1 MIWILLLAAAS
12 VGLYAGFIRERRTSQ
27 DLGVNQH
34 DHSDL
39 YRDQYSQDGAI
50 LNNTDNEASSASVKA
65 TSAQAYTDAP
75 RHNEDGLP
83 HEKFQGMFEHSHDGT
98 MHAHNQD
105 VTHMPRQ
112 YHASPDPDRVIL
124 NTTAIP
130 EKSLAM
136 NWRTDTTVTTGFVEW
151 ALATPGP
158 EFVASAQRLP
168 ATFETL
174 RVKHGEEPIIKAN
187 YFSAMVDGLTPGKK
201 YVYRVGSDAGWSEWH
216 QVRMPRPDK
225 LAFIYFGDAQNDI
238 KSMWSRVIREAY
250 KITPEVDFMLH
261 AGDLINRHDH
271 DLEWGEWFYA
281 GSFIHATIPGVMTP
295 GNHEYGTGVVLSPNW
310 RPQFNLP
317 KNGPKGLEET
327 CYSVNYSNLKVIS
340 LDAEQIDES
349 PYYLEK
355 QARWLDSVLTHD
367 PRKWT
372 AVTLH
377 YPFFSTKPNRDNEKL
392 RGRFKPILDKH
403 RVDIVLQGHDHAYG
417 RGMVSNVPSGAGIKD
432 GQSGTMYVVSVSG
445 PKMYDVSNDP
455 WMQRKAR
462 NTQLFQII
470 SIEGERLT
478 YQAFTASGELYDA
491 FDLVKAG
498 KKPNKVLN
506 RIPNTPERQ

>member
-1 MIWILLLAAAS
+1 MRRKIRIGLLIGAVASLA
-12 VGLYAGFIRERRTSQ
+12 LYTGFEREMVWSG
-27 DLGVNQH
+27 DVDNH

-39 YRDQYSQDGAI
+39 YHGETHRHEDGATERHGHTH
-50 LNNTDNEASSASVKA
+50 NNEQT
-65 TSAQAYTDAP
+65 
-75 RHNEDGLP
+75 
-83 HEKFQGMFEHSHDGT
+83 QGGNHAHAHSHSVE
-98 MHAHNQD
+98 D
-105 VTHMPRQ
+105 VSRQ
-112 YHASPDPDRVIL
+112 FFPTPEPDRVIL
-124 NTTAIP
+124 NATETP
-130 EKSLAM
+130 EKSLAV
-136 NWRTDTTVTTGFVEW
+136 NWRTDTTVVENFLEW
-151 ALATPGP
+151 APATSGP
-158 EFVASAQRLP
+158 EFLANVQRIP
-168 ATFETL
+168 ARKEAL
-174 RVKHGEEPIIKAN
+174 RVKHKEEPEIKAN
-187 YFSAMVDGLTPGKK
+187 YFSATLGNLTPGMK
-201 YVYRVGSDAGWSEWH
+201 YVYRVGNSTGWSEWH
-216 QVRMPRPDK
+216 QVRMPHPDK
-225 LAFIYFGDAQNDI
+225 LAFIYFGDAQNDV

-250 KITPEVDFMLH
+250 KTTPEVDFMLH

-281 GSFIHATIPGVMTP
+281 GSFIHATIPGIMTP

-317 KNGPKGLEET
+317 ANGPKGLEET
-327 CYSVNYSNLKVIS
+327 CYVVNYSNLKVIS

-355 QARWLDSVLTHD
+355 QSRWLDSVLTHD

-392 RGRFKPILDKH
+392 RTVFKPILDKH

-417 RGMVSNVPSGAGIKD
+417 RGMVSNVPSGAGVND
-432 GQSGTMYVVSVSG
+432 AQSGTMYVVSVSG

-470 SIEGERLT
+470 SIEGEKLT
-478 YQAFTASGELYDA
+478 YQAYTASGELYDA
-491 FDLVKAG
+491 FDLVKVK
-498 KKPNKVLN
+498 KKPNKVIN
-506 RIPNTPERQ
+506 RIPKTLERQ